1 MTASFLPLTVDA
13 AQRANAPGVL
23 HNALLTDHAA
33 AECWTVLLAG
43 CQAEALFSA
52 EGSSAPYS
60 TKRGLDARLR
70 KLSEATAEHVGT
82 RWWFAEGSE
91 HRKRVARAQENLVAA
106 IAEGD
111 GQEFALA
118 FVGYDNAMA
127 GAVVCAGIGKHRR
140 PVEGSTA

>member
-1 MTASFLPLTVDA
+1 MTFLPLTVDA
-13 AQRANAPGVL
+13 AKRADAPEVL
-23 HNALLTDHAA
+23 RNALLTDRAA
-33 AECWTVLLAG
+33 GECWTVLLAG
-43 CQAEALFSA
+43 CEF
-52 EGSSAPYS
+52 GV
-60 TKRGLDARLR
+60 KRGLDSQLR
-70 KLSEATAEHVGT
+70 RLSEATAEHVGT
-82 RWWFAEGSE
+82 RWWFSDGSA
-91 HRKRVARAQENLVAA
+91 HRKRVARAQENLLAA

>member
-1 MTASFLPLTVDA
+1 MTASFLPLTIDA
-13 AQRANAPGVL
+13 ARRADAPGVL
-23 HNALLTDHAA
+23 RNALLTDRAA

-43 CQAEALFSA
+43 CEF
-52 EGSSAPYS
+52 S
-60 TKRGLDARLR
+60 TKRGLDTQLR

-82 RWWFAEGSE
+82 RWWFADGSV

>member
-1 MTASFLPLTVDA
+1 MTASFLPLTIDA
-13 AQRANAPGVL
+13 ARRADAPEVL
-23 HNALLTDHAA
+23 RNALLTDRAA

-43 CQAEALFSA
+43 CDFAI
-52 EGSSAPYS
+52 
-60 TKRGLDARLR
+60 KRGLDAQLR

-82 RWWFAEGSE
+82 RWWFADGSV

>member
-1 MTASFLPLTVDA
+1 MTVTFLPLTVDA
-13 AQRANAPGVL
+13 AQRAAAPNVL
-23 HNALLTDHAA
+23 HNALLTDRAA
-33 AECWTVLLAG
+33 TECWTVLLAG
-43 CQAEALFSA
+43 CEF
-52 EGSSAPYS
+52 GVN
-60 TKRGLDARLR
+60 RGLDAQLR

-82 RWWFAEGSE
+82 RWWFADGSA

-140 PVEGSTA
+140 PVKGSTA

>member
-1 MTASFLPLTVDA
+1 MTATFLPLTVDA
-13 AQRANAPGVL
+13 AKRADAAEVL
-23 HNALLTDHAA
+23 RHALLTDRAA

-43 CQAEALFSA
+43 CELSA
-52 EGSSAPYS
+52 R
-60 TKRGLDARLR
+60 RGLDAQLR
-70 KLSEATAEHVGT
+70 RLSEATGEYVGT
-82 RWWFAEGSE
+82 RWWFADGSE